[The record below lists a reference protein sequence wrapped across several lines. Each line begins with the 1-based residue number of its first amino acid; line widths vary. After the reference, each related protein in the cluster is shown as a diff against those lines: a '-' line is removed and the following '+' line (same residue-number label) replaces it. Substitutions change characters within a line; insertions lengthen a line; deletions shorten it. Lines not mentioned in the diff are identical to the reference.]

1 MMHAYISNEYKSFT
15 MFALDLKR
23 GMFSSHLK
31 KKKFRVVILCNVQVQ
46 Q

>member
-31 KKKFRVVILCNVQVQ
+31 KKIRVVIICNVQVQ